1 MKFDQNRDHDPL
13 IRNSRT
19 SFCDVGNVL
28 YTWLKC
34 TIKLCDNNTDHKLK
48 KHNLVEKQ
56 KVLLDYRKHI
66 REKHSRTP
74 LSHWQYLYDADT
86 HIYYPE
92 QTRLH
97 DQTNDQK
104 DNSLVNLKKKYF
116 ELYKDIFNLQIQNI
130 FLHVTALHAILY
142 EYIKF
147 LRQFA
152 KISVFYMNQI
162 KTCLY

>member
-1 MKFDQNRDHDPL
+1 MTQILTFIIQSSD
-13 IRNSRT
+13 I
-19 SFCDVGNVL
+19 V
-28 YTWLKC
+28 
-34 TIKLCDNNTDHKLK
+34 
-48 KHNLVEKQ
+48 
-56 KVLLDYRKHI
+56 
-66 REKHSRTP
+66 
-74 LSHWQYLYDADT
+74 
-86 HIYYPE
+86 

-142 EYIKF
+142 EYIKC